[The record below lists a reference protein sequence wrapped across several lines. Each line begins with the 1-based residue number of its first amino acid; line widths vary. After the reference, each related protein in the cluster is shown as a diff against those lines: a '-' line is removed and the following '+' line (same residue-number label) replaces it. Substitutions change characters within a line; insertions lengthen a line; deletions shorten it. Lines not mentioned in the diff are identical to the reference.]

1 MPTIKSDRFI
11 RAGSRDTPYVPNIQ
25 SERNRP
31 MSQNPIANRGV
42 ADQAVHGRI
51 KPGDRVIVCMIPEF
65 KAEVVSVHL
74 WCRDVFVAVVRT
86 REMPSLLLM
95 NREIPVDQATNLR
108 SGKRASVEMRVTVDR
123 LVHDKAAS
131 PKAKTPRK

>member
-1 MPTIKSDRFI
+1 
-11 RAGSRDTPYVPNIQ
+11 
-25 SERNRP
+25 

-74 WCRDVFVAVVRT
+74 WCKDVFVAVVRASDV
-86 REMPSLLLM
+86 PSLLLA
-95 NREIPVDQATNLR
+95 NREVPFDHATNLR
-108 SGKRASVEMRVTVDR
+108 SGKHAGVEMRVTVDR
-123 LVHDKAAS
+123 LVHDKAATT
-131 PKAKTPRK
+131 KAKTPRR